1 MLSKIN
7 IPPQS
12 IVKGVKMLGN
22 LLRSNKKPET
32 ATIVEAQIKGEV
44 RSRLKLSLMMMERYA
59 DIEKILSRFRKA
71 DTVLLIRV
79 SHLRDKDMNELKK
92 AVDRLK
98 THCEVTGSDLAALD
112 DSWIV
117 LVPPVVEIVR

>member
-1 MLSKIN
+1 
-7 IPPQS
+7 
-12 IVKGVKMLGN
+12 MLGN
-22 LLRSNKKPET
+22 LLRSNKKPEV
-32 ATIVEAQIKGEV
+32 ATIVEAHIRGEV
-44 RSRLKLSLMMMERYA
+44 RSRLKLSLMVMERYV
-59 DIEKILSRFRKA
+59 DIEKILARFRKA

-79 SHLRDKDMNELKK
+79 ASLRDKDMNELKK

>member
-1 MLSKIN
+1 MR
-7 IPPQS
+7 P
-12 IVKGVKMLGN
+12 
-22 LLRSNKKPET
+22 RFKP
-32 ATIVEAQIKGEV
+32 
-44 RSRLKLSLMMMERYA
+44 A
-59 DIEKILSRFRKA
+59 DR
-71 DTVLLIRV
+71 
-79 SHLRDKDMNELKK
+79 NELKK